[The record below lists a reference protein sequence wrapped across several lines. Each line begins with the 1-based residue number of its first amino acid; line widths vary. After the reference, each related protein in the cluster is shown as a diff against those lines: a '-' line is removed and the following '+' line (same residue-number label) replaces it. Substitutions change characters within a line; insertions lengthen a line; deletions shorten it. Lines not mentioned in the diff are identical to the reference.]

1 MSRCRPSAA
10 GVGSTISRAHGNQKI
25 YALDTW
31 HALAASSTLMPGN
44 PGKEATVDKDRIGD
58 IEGRLALLGLTLPA
72 PPTPEG
78 NYVPWVRTGSLLF
91 VGGNVG
97 SLNGA
102 APAHTG
108 RLGAEVSVALGY
120 EMARRCALNHLA
132 VIKAALGALDRV
144 ARVVKLTGWISVAPG
159 FFDMPDVLN
168 GESDLL
174 VELWGERGR
183 HARAAIGVA
192 ALSRNAPVETEIVVQ
207 VTSDAEAG
215 RP

>member
-1 MSRCRPSAA
+1 MDKSA
-10 GVGSTISRAHGNQKI
+10 
-25 YALDTW
+25 
-31 HALAASSTLMPGN
+31 
-44 PGKEATVDKDRIGD
+44 IGD
-58 IEGRLALLGLTLPA
+58 IEGRLALLGLTVPA

-78 NYVPWVRTGSLLF
+78 NYVLWVRADSLLF
-91 VGGNVG
+91 VGGNTG
-97 SLNGA
+97 QLDGASL
-102 APAHTG
+102 AHTG
-108 RLGAEVSVALGY
+108 RVGAEVSVAQGY

-144 ARVVKLTGWISVAPG
+144 ARVVKVTGWISVAPG
-159 FFDMPDVLN
+159 FFDMPAVLN

-207 VTSDAEAG
+207 IASWSAVLLATAAVKAALSSTGFVGSKNWPD
-215 RP
+215 RTKP

>member
-1 MSRCRPSAA
+1 MPR
-10 GVGSTISRAHGNQKI
+10 
-25 YALDTW
+25 
-31 HALAASSTLMPGN
+31 LAASSTVTSGHPGQE
-44 PGKEATVDKDRIGD
+44 GTVDKDGTVD

-72 PPTPEG
+72 LPTPEG
-78 NYVPWVRTGSLLF
+78 NYVLWVRAGTLLF
-91 VGGNVG
+91 VGGNTG
-97 SLNGA
+97 CLDGA
-102 APAHTG
+102 PPAHTG
-108 RLGAEVSVALGY
+108 RLGAEVSVAQGY

-144 ARVVKLTGWISVAPG
+144 ARVVKVTGWISAAPG

-174 VELWGERGR
+174 LELWGERGR

-207 VTSDAEAG
+207 VANDAEEA
-215 RP
+215 RA

>member
-1 MSRCRPSAA
+1 M
-10 GVGSTISRAHGNQKI
+10 
-25 YALDTW
+25 
-31 HALAASSTLMPGN
+31 
-44 PGKEATVDKDRIGD
+44 DKDGTGD

-72 PPTPEG
+72 PPTPAG
-78 NYVPWVRTGSLLF
+78 NYMPFVRADNLLF
-91 VGGNVG
+91 VGGNIG
-97 SLNGA
+97 RLDGA
-102 APAHTG
+102 PLTHTG
-108 RLGAEVSVALGY
+108 RLGAEVSVAQGY

-144 ARVVKLTGWISVAPG
+144 ARVVKVTGWISVAPG

-192 ALSRNAPVETEIVVQ
+192 SLSRNAPVETEIVVQ
-207 VTSDAEAG
+207 IASEE
-215 RP
+215 R

>member
-1 MSRCRPSAA
+1 M
-10 GVGSTISRAHGNQKI
+10 
-25 YALDTW
+25 
-31 HALAASSTLMPGN
+31 
-44 PGKEATVDKDRIGD
+44 DKDAIGD
-58 IEGRLALLGLTLPA
+58 IESRLALLGLTLPA

-78 NYVPWVRTGSLLF
+78 NYVPWVRADNLLF

-97 SLNGA
+97 RLAGG
-102 APAHTG
+102 PLAHTG
-108 RLGAEVSVALGY
+108 RLGSEVSVAQGY

-144 ARVVKLTGWISVAPG
+144 VRVVKVTGWISVATG
-159 FFDMPDVLN
+159 FFDMPAVLN

-192 ALSRNAPVETEIVVQ
+192 ALSGNAPVETEIVVQ
-207 VTSDAEAG
+207 VASEAKGG
-215 RP
+215 RA